1 MSAIKGL
8 TPRPI
13 LDVYEFVSRK
23 GLLNLGLNVS
33 GLIQNHK
40 NVSVFLDDKE
50 VLTGNLLRNQ
60 RATNALG
67 LEAVILDAEVSETSK
82 IMEHPIETGA
92 VIADHKVI
100 NPVEIR
106 LRITM
111 PGYEYEPVIK
121 ELREYWRESVKLT
134 VQTKAATYTNMVVC
148 DIPHSETPQNVS
160 RITFNIRLKQALEV
174 KPQYIRLSV
183 KQVKN
188 PKNADT
194 VKSGEKQTTSVLR
207 DVWKGIKGFFK

>member
-8 TPRPI
+8 TPRPV

-40 NVSVFLDDKE
+40 NVSVWLEDKE
-50 VLTGNLLRNQ
+50 VLTGNMLRNQ
-60 RATNALG
+60 RVTNALG

-106 LRITM
+106 LRLTM
-111 PGYEYEPVIK
+111 PGYEYEPIIK
-121 ELREYWRESVKLT
+121 ELREYYQASVKLT
-134 VQTKAATYTNMVVC
+134 VQTKAGTYTNMVVC
-148 DIPHSETPQNVS
+148 DIPHAETPQNVS
-160 RITFNIRLKQALEV
+160 NITFNIRLRQALEV

-183 KQVKN
+183 NKVKN
-188 PKNADT
+188 PKNSDT
-194 VKSGEKQTTSVLR
+194 VKSGEKQTTSVLL
-207 DVWKGIKGFFK
+207 DIWNGIKGFF